1 MGKRSEANPYSN
13 TRTAADRKD
22 CLYINENQNKHR
34 QVVADFL
41 QRIPNQGWASEAK
54 PIPTPTKEENKSE
67 QTQQNYSYHLSHFTS
82 KKHTTMEK
90 EELKDIEFMLCD
102 CESIEHQITLRK
114 DNELKDIYMTIHLKP
129 LPWHKRIVNGI
140 KYIFGYR
147 CAYGDFDEFILSHK
161 HADTLRK
168 MADFLSKE

>member
-1 MGKRSEANPYSN
+1 M
-13 TRTAADRKD
+13 
-22 CLYINENQNKHR
+22 
-34 QVVADFL
+34 
-41 QRIPNQGWASEAK
+41 QRITKQGWASEAK
-54 PIPTPTKEENKSE
+54 PIPTQSNSDHSAFTF
-67 QTQQNYSYHLSHFTS
+67 HFPPQ
-82 KKHTTMEK
+82 KKHTTMKK

-102 CESIEHQITLRK
+102 CESIDHQIILKK
-114 DNELKDIYMTIHLKP
+114 DEELSYIYMTIHLKP
-129 LPWHKRIVNGI
+129 FTWYKRIVNGI

>member
-1 MGKRSEANPYSN
+1 MK
-13 TRTAADRKD
+13 
-22 CLYINENQNKHR
+22 
-34 QVVADFL
+34 
-41 QRIPNQGWASEAK
+41 
-54 PIPTPTKEENKSE
+54 
-67 QTQQNYSYHLSHFTS
+67 
-82 KKHTTMEK
+82 K

-114 DNELKDIYMTIHLKP
+114 DDELKDIYMTIHLKP
-129 LPWHKRIVNGI
+129 FPWYKRIVNGI

-161 HADTLRK
+161 HTDTLRK

>member
-1 MGKRSEANPYSN
+1 
-13 TRTAADRKD
+13 
-22 CLYINENQNKHR
+22 
-34 QVVADFL
+34 
-41 QRIPNQGWASEAK
+41 
-54 PIPTPTKEENKSE
+54 
-67 QTQQNYSYHLSHFTS
+67 
-82 KKHTTMEK
+82 MEK

-114 DNELKDIYMTIHLKP
+114 DDELKDIYMTIHLKP
-129 LPWHKRIVNGI
+129 FPWYKRIANGI

>member
-1 MGKRSEANPYSN
+1 MGKRSEANPYPNKRRKQIRTN
-13 TRTAADRKD
+13 TAK
-22 CLYINENQNKHR
+22 
-34 QVVADFL
+34 L
-41 QRIPNQGWASEAK
+41 QLPPFSF
-54 PIPTPTKEENKSE
+54 
-67 QTQQNYSYHLSHFTS
+67 HL

-114 DNELKDIYMTIHLKP
+114 DDELKDIYMTIHLKP
-129 LPWHKRIVNGI
+129 FPWYKRIANGI